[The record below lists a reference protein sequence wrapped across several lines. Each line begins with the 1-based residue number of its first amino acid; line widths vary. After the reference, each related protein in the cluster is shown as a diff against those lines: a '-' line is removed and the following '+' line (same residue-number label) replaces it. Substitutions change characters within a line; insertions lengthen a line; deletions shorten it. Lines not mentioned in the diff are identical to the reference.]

1 MSQTHES
8 RSGWPPLW
16 IGIVASVAVGAS
28 LLIIGVG
35 WSGGPALAVW
45 GCLNLVA
52 ALGVSLRVRWAFL
65 LEALLGVVLCSLTG
79 SIALF
84 CVLML
89 MSQRG
94 SLDDPMFGTGIAGVL
109 NGWASLTL
117 FALLLAA
124 GVVMIATARRG
135 IRDRR
140 VAEQVHQA

>member
-1 MSQTHES
+1 MNQTHES

-16 IGIVASVAVGAS
+16 IGIVASAAVGAS
-28 LLIIGVG
+28 LLVIGKG

-65 LEALLGVVLCSLTG
+65 LEALLGVVLCVVTG
-79 SIALF
+79 FIALF
-84 CVLML
+84 CVLIL
-89 MSQRG
+89 ILQRG

-109 NGWASLTL
+109 NGWASFTL
-117 FALLLAA
+117 YALLLAA
-124 GVVMIATARRG
+124 GVLMIATAWRG

-140 VAEQVHQA
+140 VAEHP

>member
-16 IGIVASVAVGAS
+16 IGIVAPVAVGAS
-28 LLIIGVG
+28 LLVIGVG

-65 LEALLGVVLCSLTG
+65 LEALLGVVLCALTG
-79 SIALF
+79 FIALF
-84 CVLML
+84 SVLML
-89 MSQRG
+89 VSQRG

-109 NGWASLTL
+109 NGWASLAL
-117 FALLLAA
+117 YALLLAA
-124 GVVMIATARRG
+124 GVVMIATAWRG

-140 VAEQVHQA
+140 VAEHP